1 MYADGN
7 VYEGEWKDGVQH
19 DQGKIVFASGDVFEG
34 EYKEGKKERHTFS
47 CSCHACGTQLVLVH
61 VHAISVYQ
69 FSRLFFRR
77 PLFTKA
83 RHYGASARRVL
94 AHNAS
99 HRRARLQAPASSSP
113 RLRAKPITAKP
124 SVRSSASVDG
134 GGRCGPRAATN
145 LQEHSQQ
152 TAAEEHLDAQATTAC
167 MGRCGAR
174 AH

>member
-47 CSCHACGTQLVLVH
+47 CSCHACGTQLVH

-69 FSRLFFRR
+69 FSRLF
-77 PLFTKA
+77 A
-83 RHYGASARRVL
+83 RCLRKRATTAQSARRVL

-145 LQEHSQQ
+145 L
-152 TAAEEHLDAQATTAC
+152 
-167 MGRCGAR
+167 
-174 AH
+174 